1 MTTVSRILATA
12 AATSAMSACTDVGAP
27 VTAAPTAA
35 APIIGGGPAPDD
47 HAVVLLAAYPNDR
60 SVLAT
65 CTATVI
71 ADDVLLTAAHCIDHP
86 GWRYG
91 MFVGADAAIYP
102 TLADLEPHL
111 APVTAVHLHPSYQRT
126 PPFAADIGVALLAQ
140 PTTIAPLPIG
150 RVALGPDVVG
160 RPARIVGYGQA
171 TVGVASATRRQ
182 AATVVDG
189 LDPDDTVRVGDAAHV
204 TCLGDSGGPA
214 LVRVDGVET
223 VIGVDSYA
231 DNGLCDRPAHF
242 RRTDLYLS
250 FIDTFAGA
258 PAGPDAG
265 QGTGADAGGD
275 PGEDG
280 GGCQVGGG
288 RGVGLLV
295 GLGAVALVRRRRGR
309 GRGHSRTV

>member
-1 MTTVSRILATA
+1 MTTVSCVLAAAAAVSLTA
-12 AATSAMSACTDVGAP
+12 ACADPSAP
-27 VTAAPTAA
+27 FAAPPTTA

-71 ADDVLLTAAHCIDHP
+71 ADDVLLTAAHCVDHP

-91 MFVGADAAIYP
+91 MFVGADAAVYP

-126 PPFAADIGVALLAQ
+126 PPFTADIGVALLAQ

-171 TVGVASATRRQ
+171 AVGVPSATRRQ

-231 DNGLCDRPAHF
+231 DNGSCDRPAHF

-250 FIDTFAGA
+250 FIDTFAGV

-265 QGTGADAGGD
+265 QGTGADAGDD
-275 PGEDG
+275 PGDEG

-288 RGVGLLV
+288 RGVGVLV
-295 GLGAVALVRRRRGR
+295 GLGALALMRRRRGR
-309 GRGHSRTV
+309 GQPHGRTA

>member
-1 MTTVSRILATA
+1 MTTVSCVLAAAAAVSLTA
-12 AATSAMSACTDVGAP
+12 ACADPSAP
-27 VTAAPTAA
+27 FAAPPTTA

-71 ADDVLLTAAHCIDHP
+71 ADDVLLTAAHCVDHP

-91 MFVGADAAIYP
+91 MFVGADAAVYP

-126 PPFAADIGVALLAQ
+126 PPFTADIGVALLAQ

-171 TVGVASATRRQ
+171 AVGVPSATRRQ

-231 DNGLCDRPAHF
+231 DNGSCDRPAHF

-250 FIDTFAGA
+250 FIDTFAGV

-265 QGTGADAGGD
+265 QGTGADAGDD
-275 PGEDG
+275 PGDES

-288 RGVGLLV
+288 RGVGVLV
-295 GLGAVALVRRRRGR
+295 GLGALALMRRRRGR
-309 GRGHSRTV
+309 GQRHGRTA